1 MGSPAP
7 ASNETESGSGKTA
20 CGIAAATSANPPSP
34 GKAATRSPGE
44 KPEPSG
50 ADRTIPATSEPGT
63 NGSGGLIWYCP
74 RLCST
79 SGKVTPAACTS
90 TTTSPSP
97 DGSSTSATWRADGP
111 SSVWTCT
118 ARTRALLY
126 GERGERTGAD
136 ERTLVDAASRL
147 RHG

>member
-20 CGIAAATSANPPSP
+20 CGIAAATSAKPPSP
-34 GKAATRSPGE
+34 GNAATRSPAE

-50 ADRTIPATSEPGT
+50 ADRTTPATSEPGT
-63 NGSGGLIWYCP
+63 NGSGGLIWYSP

-90 TTTSPSP
+90 INTMPSP
-97 DGSSTSATWRADGP
+97 DGSSTSFTSRAEGP
-111 SSVWTCT
+111 SRLVICT
-118 ARTRALLY
+118 ARMLGT
-126 GERGERTGAD
+126 
-136 ERTLVDAASRL
+136 
-147 RHG
+147 